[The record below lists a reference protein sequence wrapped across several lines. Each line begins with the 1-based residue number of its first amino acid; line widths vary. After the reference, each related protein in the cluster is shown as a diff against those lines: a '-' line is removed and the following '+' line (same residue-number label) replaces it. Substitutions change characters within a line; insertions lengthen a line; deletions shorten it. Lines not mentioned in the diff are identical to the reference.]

1 MTTVWQGAKTTRKVS
16 SKAKANAPS
25 NAPEEILGAEE
36 DANTRLAEDLS
47 KIRVVESREV
57 SLRETLDEKERTE
70 QTRSLT
76 SRECGVSDM
85 ILSVSSEE
93 SIPQPNG
100 IQHISRIAFVWI
112 IYLYCLTEPS
122 NDNIWMPSM
131 CRISRPGPFK
141 YYYIILIMGIIASAE
156 LKKHSCLNIFC
167 YDILSC
173 VENFNNSLLKILSM

>member
-1 MTTVWQGAKTTRKVS
+1 M
-16 SKAKANAPS
+16 PS

-47 KIRVVESREV
+47 KIRVVEYREV
-57 SLRETLDEKERTE
+57 SLRETLDEKERTA

-100 IQHISRIAFVWI
+100 IQHISKIGFVWI

-131 CRISRPGPFK
+131 CRIFRPGPFK
-141 YYYIILIMGIIASAE
+141 YYYIILIMGNIASAE
-156 LKKHSCLNIFC
+156 LKKHACLAFFVMIFC
-167 YDILSC
+167 HVLRILTTHFLRFYP
-173 VENFNNSLLKILSM
+173 NKGLRYKLYHTMYNSTE